1 MADWYFVLT
10 DTLTHAGLPEG
21 IASAVALV
29 VGATVIG
36 LVAPLIALV
45 LIWLLRKVIS
55 RIQDRIGPNRVG
67 PFGLLQTLAD
77 ALKLVSKETITPSNA
92 DFIAYNLAPVL
103 SVFGI
108 IMLFAVI
115 PITPGLVGA
124 DLNVGVLYIV
134 ALGSVGIMAALMAGW
149 GSNNKYALLSG
160 FRVVAQLLS
169 YEIPLVLSMLAVVLV
184 AGTMRL
190 SALAEAQGHFL
201 GLGWYVFIMPGAAL
215 IFFMC
220 SLAESEQTPF
230 DLLEAESELIA
241 GFHIEY
247 SGMRFAMFFLAQ
259 FLNGF
264 VLAAVTA
271 ILFLGGWNGPGVDLP
286 GIGPWL
292 GAGYFV
298 GKTFLVYLLQIWV
311 RGTFPRLRVDQ
322 MMSFCWKILVPLTV
336 GLLSWQMIVQVLP
349 WDTALIHVAI
359 LVGNIIVIGI
369 ALGAIGR
376 HLQQEMIRPKRAF
389 APDTLIG
396 TMKPAVEN

>member
-1 MADWYFVLT
+1 MAQWHSALT
-10 DTLTHAGLPEG
+10 EELTRAGIPAE
-21 IASAVALV
+21 IAVAIGLV
-29 VGATVIG
+29 AGALVIA

-67 PFGLLQTLAD
+67 KFGLLQTLAD
-77 ALKLVSKETITPSNA
+77 ALKLVSKETITPRDA
-92 DFIAYNLAPVL
+92 DFVAYNLAPVL

-108 IMLFAVI
+108 ILLFAVL
-115 PITPGLVGA
+115 PFTSGVVGA

-134 ALGSVGIMAALMAGW
+134 ALGSIGIMAALMAGW

-169 YEIPLVLSMLAVVLV
+169 YEIPLVLSMLTVVLV
-184 AGTMRL
+184 AGTMRF

-201 GLGWYVFIMPGAAL
+201 GFGWYVFIMPAAAL
-215 IFFMC
+215 VFFVC

-259 FLNGF
+259 FLNSF
-264 VLAAVTA
+264 VLAGVAA
-271 ILFLGGWNGPGVDLP
+271 ALFLGGWQGPGVGLP

-292 GAGYFV
+292 GLGYFV

-311 RGTFPRLRVDQ
+311 KGTFPRLRVDQ
-322 MMSFCWKILVPLTV
+322 MMSFCWKLLVPLTV
-336 GLLSWQMIVQVLP
+336 GLLAWQMIVQVLP
-349 WDTALIHVAI
+349 WPAAAINVAI
-359 LVGNIIVIGI
+359 LAGNLITVGI
-369 ALGAIGR
+369 ALAAIGR
-376 HLQQEMIRPKRAF
+376 HLRLDMIRTKRAF
-389 APDTLIG
+389 EPASLIG
-396 TMKPAVEN
+396 TMKPAVEG